1 MAGGMI
7 WYSDTQKEPTYMDT
21 DMIKEK
27 VRAYAEKAVF
37 SFVAAR
43 KWLRAACARLTRREY
58 TMRDGVILLF
68 VAIVLGAA
76 LKTVASGMLTIGY
89 QDYQLKPSE
98 TIIDIGALQK
108 EMIEKGGSMSVDG
121 EPSRASC
128 SE

>member
-1 MAGGMI
+1 MYAKKGLVLTALTG
-7 WYSDTQKEPTYMDT
+7 QRV
-21 DMIKEK
+21 K
-27 VRAYAEKAVF
+27 VAYA
-37 SFVAAR
+37 
-43 KWLRAACARLTRREY
+43 RLKQREY

-68 VAIVLGAA
+68 VAIVLGAT
-76 LKTVASGMLTIGY
+76 LKTMTSGILTIGY